1 MDFSRKEP
9 KYFTLPVSGEKA
21 AEIPDNLWIRC
32 SRCKELLYVKEFEKS
47 QKVCQRCGFHFRLS
61 ARERLSQLLDA
72 GSFEEWDRDVT
83 SADPLGFTWDGKSYA
98 EKIREARESTGLNEA
113 AVSGRGLVEGHP
125 LALLVLDFTFMGASM
140 GSAVGEKVARAMER
154 AGESRLPLLA
164 VVASGGARM
173 HEGLFSLLQLAKAS
187 VALSRFGETKLPY
200 LTLFTDP
207 CFGGV
212 TASFASVADIIMAEP
227 EALIGFA
234 GPRVIEQITKQK
246 LPPGFQTTEFL
257 LKHGM
262 VDMVVPRREL
272 RDTLARLLKLYVEAG
287 PVSGRASASLLV
299 KKSAASIAAGF
310 FTSKE
315 TPWQKVQLARHPERP
330 YTLDYVRHL
339 FTAFVELHG
348 DRRYSDDAAIVGGLA
363 RLGERTVMIIGH
375 QKGRSTKENVERHFG
390 MAHPEGY
397 RKALRLMAH
406 AEKFGFPVIT
416 FIDTPGASP
425 DMAAEERGQALAIA
439 ENLMAMAGLRVP
451 LVAVIIGEGGSGGA
465 LALGVADRVLM
476 LENAIY
482 SVASPEACASI
493 LWRDPS
499 YAPEAAIAMKIT
511 AQELYSLG
519 LVDEVVPEPSGGA
532 QANPAQ
538 AAQEVGA
545 ALSRALEALT
555 KLAPAQLRAE
565 RYAKYR
571 RIGRYLEGSGGG

>member
-1 MDFSRKEP
+1 MMDLSRKEP
-9 KYFTLPVSGEKA
+9 KYFTLPASGEKA
-21 AEIPDNLWIRC
+21 ALVPDNLWIRC

-83 SADPLGFTWDGKSYA
+83 SADPLGFAWDGKSYA

-113 AVSGRGLVEGHP
+113 AVSGRGLVEGQP
-125 LALLVLDFTFMGASM
+125 LALLVLDFAFMGASM

-154 AGESRLPLLA
+154 AGKARLPLLA

-246 LPPGFQTTEFL
+246 LPPGFQTAEFL

-287 PVSGRASASLLV
+287 PVSGRA
-299 KKSAASIAAGF
+299 AAPFLA
-310 FTSKE
+310 SKE
-315 TPWQKVQLARHPERP
+315 ASVPADTFASKEAPWQTVQLARHPERP

-339 FTAFVELHG
+339 FAAFVELHG

-363 RLGERTVMIIGH
+363 RLGKRTVMVIGH

-439 ENLMAMAGLRVP
+439 ENLLAMAGLRVP

-499 YAPEAAIAMKIT
+499 YAPEAATAMKVT

-545 ALSRALEALT
+545 ALARALDALT

-571 RIGRYLEGSGGG
+571 RIGRYLEGNA